1 LLAQSNAIIG
11 SVPAANRRNLIVAQQ
26 TDSDQDPMP
35 SAGLVAIVFGIVI
48 AAAPALAQSAA
59 RPPAP
64 TKPFAA
70 VRVKLPPPPNDASFA
85 AFRQNLAAVAK
96 RRVFAELARNV
107 TPQGFFWD
115 RDFAKSF
122 DPRRTGAE
130 NLAAAIRLEH
140 GSGTGWQMLAEF
152 AAEPTASAMPA
163 APGVLCAPGR
173 PNFDQGDFD
182 RLIDATRSSPTEWVY
197 PRATSLELRA
207 APRLTSA
214 VIETLGSYFIRVIR
228 FETAPANAD
237 PLHTSWTRIAA
248 PSGKV
253 GYAAPDT
260 LNSPAAPQ
268 LCYVKDVIGRWTIAG
283 FIGGGN

>member
-1 LLAQSNAIIG
+1 MRCARLVPIVLGII
-11 SVPAANRRNLIVAQQ
+11 
-26 TDSDQDPMP
+26 
-35 SAGLVAIVFGIVI
+35 I

-59 RPPAP
+59 QPPAA
-64 TKPFAA
+64 TKPFSA
-70 VRVKLPPPPNDASFA
+70 VSVKLPPPPDDPSFA
-85 AFRQNLAAVAK
+85 AFRRNLAAVA
-96 RRVFAELARNV
+96 RRRLFEELARNV

-115 RDFAKSF
+115 RDFAESF
-122 DPRRTGAE
+122 DPKRTSAE

-140 GSGTGWQMLAEF
+140 GSGTGWQMLADF

-173 PNFDQGDFD
+173 PIFDQGDFD

-197 PRATSLELRA
+197 PRASGVELRA
-207 APRLTSA
+207 APRPTSA
-214 VIETLGSYFIRVIR
+214 VIETLGSYFVRIIG

-237 PLHTSWTRIAA
+237 PLNTSWTRIAT

-260 LNSPAAPQ
+260 LNSLATAQ
-268 LCYVKDVIGRWTIAG
+268 LCYVKDITGRWTITG
-283 FIGGGN
+283 FIGPGN